1 MRRSFLWLLFFIMG
15 AAGCGVSP
23 TAPVVDP
30 PTAVSRQTDAGQTLS
45 TEPGPLWVL
54 VSGVDEHGLM
64 ATPRLTLLA
73 APDPAAAG
81 QGQVDT
87 GQPAW
92 VDEIRQNGPQGLR
105 RFYHVQLVSGESG
118 WLPDFYIRREA
129 YLYLPD
135 TNLIPLYDQ
144 PDGQIV
150 AWLPNVS
157 PVKLLDPTAPDWWR
171 VETADGA
178 TSGWVPTEQVKESSE
193 REFLQN
199 AGHDHNT
206 HEHDE

>member
-1 MRRSFLWLLFFIMG
+1 MRRSFFWLLFFITG
-15 AAGCGVSP
+15 AVGCGVSP
-23 TAPVVDP
+23 AASVIAP
-30 PTAVSRQTDAGQTLS
+30 PTAVPLQTDAGQTLS
-45 TEPGPLWVL
+45 TQPGPLWVL
-54 VSGVDEHGLM
+54 VSGVDEHGLV

-81 QGQVDT
+81 QGQVAT

-92 VDEIRQNGPQGLR
+92 VDAIRQNGPQGLR

-118 WLPDFYIRREA
+118 WLPDFYIRRTA

-135 TNLIPLYDQ
+135 VTLLPLFDQ
-144 PDGQIV
+144 PEGVVV
-150 AWLPNVS
+150 AWMPNIS
-157 PVKLLDPTAPDWWR
+157 PVILLNPAAPDWWL
-171 VETADGA
+171 VQDPNTEI
-178 TSGWVPTEQVKESSE
+178 SGWVPAVQVKESSE

-199 AGHDHNT
+199 AGHDHST

>member
-23 TAPVVDP
+23 AAPVVDP
-30 PTAVSRQTDAGQTLS
+30 PTAVPRQTDAGQTLS

-92 VDEIRQNGPQGLR
+92 VDAIRQNGPQGLR

-118 WLPDFYIRREA
+118 WLPDFYVRREA

-157 PVKLLDPTAPDWWR
+157 PVKLLDPTAPDWWQ

-178 TSGWVPTEQVKESSE
+178 TSGWVPAEQVKESSE
-193 REFLQN
+193 REFLQD
-199 AGHDHNT
+199 AGHDHST